1 MKFKRQIAC
10 FLQSKLVNRIVMFF
24 IAISIFSIFGSSFEE
39 MADYK
44 ILFFSVTYFSSLIFL
59 LEYVARIFSA
69 PALYPAMSSFRARM
83 KYAFSF
89 YGFVDFVAIWP
100 CLLTY
105 LYWGTPAVH
114 LVVLPYIFIIFKCLR
129 HMKSFQIIGQALAT
143 VKNELITAYTACLIL
158 VGFAAILMYYIENQ
172 AQPDVFRNVF
182 DGVWWAIVT
191 FTTTGYGDIY
201 PVTYLGKFLG
211 MIISLIGIAMI
222 ALPTGIVSSAF
233 MNVIQQR
240 QQETSEE
247 KAKEKK
253 A

>member
-1 MKFKRQIAC
+1 MKLQQRIFQ
-10 FLQSKLVNRIVMFF
+10 LVQSKHVNRIVLFF
-24 IAISIFSIFGSSFEE
+24 ITISICSIIGSSFEE
-39 MADYK
+39 MANYQMM
-44 ILFFSVTYFSSLIFL
+44 FFSVTFFSSVVFLI
-59 LEYVARIFSA
+59 EYIARIYSA
-69 PALYPAMSSFRARM
+69 PAMYPEMKSFRARM
-83 KYAFSF
+83 RYSLSF

-105 LYWGTPAVH
+105 LFWGTPAVH
-114 LVVLPYIFIIFKCLR
+114 LVILPYIFIIFKSLR
-129 HMKSFQIIGQALAT
+129 HMKSFQIIREALAM
-143 VKNELITAYTACLIL
+143 VKDELVTAYTACLIL
-158 VGFAAILMYYIENQ
+158 VGFAAILMYYIEHQ

-182 DGVWWAIVT
+182 DGIWWAIVT

-240 QQETSEE
+240 QQQ
-247 KAKEKK
+247 KK
-253 A
+253 ANDEK